1 MGDVE
6 MLDRNL
12 NEATQRYGEVQSR
25 SKGGAADIP
34 MPVHKLRESSPSSP
48 MKTADFNKL
57 RAAAGREGGRKGEG
71 KKAEMEAPSNVAA
84 WKLAAIRDVAAS
96 ENVDGM
102 IDQGCYP
109 EALQALKVW
118 ERSFP
123 LTKITGDFILR
134 EARLYMALKDYK
146 RARAILS
153 AYCDQVDASNFLPEA
168 LKMNK
173 ECMIFMNEP
182 AAVVEKY
189 EKEIMKRSQF
199 GGGDS

>member
-1 MGDVE
+1 
-6 MLDRNL
+6 
-12 NEATQRYGEVQSR
+12 
-25 SKGGAADIP
+25 
-34 MPVHKLRESSPSSP
+34 
-48 MKTADFNKL
+48 
-57 RAAAGREGGRKGEG
+57 
-71 KKAEMEAPSNVAA
+71 
-84 WKLAAIRDVAAS
+84 
-96 ENVDGM
+96 
-102 IDQGCYP
+102 
-109 EALQALKVW
+109 
-118 ERSFP
+118 
-123 LTKITGDFILR
+123 
-134 EARLYMALKDYK
+134 MALKDYK